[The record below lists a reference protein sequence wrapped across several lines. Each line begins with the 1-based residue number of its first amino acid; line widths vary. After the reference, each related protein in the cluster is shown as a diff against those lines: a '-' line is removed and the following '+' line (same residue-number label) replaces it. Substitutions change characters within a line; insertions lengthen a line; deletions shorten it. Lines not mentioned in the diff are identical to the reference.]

1 MGKLFIL
8 CALLFQFLSP
18 VYSQQTDTDVIK
30 PSMKYGKPT
39 EEELKMTIYAP
50 DTAAT
55 AVVLYT
61 RNNARYDLLNN
72 DFRLVY
78 TYEVKIKVLKSEGTS
93 YADIII
99 PYYSKEKAGGTMK
112 ENITQLDASAYN
124 LEDGK
129 IVRTKMKRDLVFEE
143 RLNKNYMQIKFSI
156 PAVREGTVF
165 EYKYQLNSDFYY
177 SINHWEAQRSI
188 PVIHTQYDITIPEYF
203 LFNLDMRGSHSLN
216 MSCFIPPAN
225 ISW

>member
-18 VYSQQTDTDVIK
+18 VYSQQTATDVIN

-39 EEELKMTIYAP
+39 MDELKMTTYAP

-55 AVVLYT
+55 AVVLYAK
-61 RNNARYDLLNN
+61 NNARYDLLNN

-78 TYEVKIKVLKSEGTS
+78 TYEIKIKVLKSEGTS

-99 PYYSKEKAGGTMK
+99 PYYSKEKAGGIMK

-129 IVRTKMKRDLVFEE
+129 IVRTKMKRDLVFE
-143 RLNKNYMQIKFSI
+143 
-156 PAVREGTVF
+156 
-165 EYKYQLNSDFYY
+165 
-177 SINHWEAQRSI
+177 
-188 PVIHTQYDITIPEYF
+188 
-203 LFNLDMRGSHSLN
+203 
-216 MSCFIPPAN
+216 
-225 ISW
+225 